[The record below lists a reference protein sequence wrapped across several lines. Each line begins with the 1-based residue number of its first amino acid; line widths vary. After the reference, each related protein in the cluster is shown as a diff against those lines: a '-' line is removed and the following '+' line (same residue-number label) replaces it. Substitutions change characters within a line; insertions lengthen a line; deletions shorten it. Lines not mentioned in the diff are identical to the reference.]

1 MYVGGGGGW
10 EDSST
15 GNLAELLDYTVTEQW
30 EQSEWILQQL
40 HNTETPCCLLGFI
53 Y

>member
-1 MYVGGGGGW
+1 MVYVGGGGGW

-30 EQSEWILQQL
+30 EQSE
-40 HNTETPCCLLGFI
+40 
-53 Y
+53 